1 MTEKNKIK
9 QNQVTQS
16 ATVNVVQE
24 EGFAGISRLYGEKAF
39 ALIKDMHVCVIG
51 IGGVGSWVVE
61 ALARSAVGN
70 ITLIDYDT
78 IALSNINRQIHTLSS
93 TLDKKKCVAMQ
104 ERVQQINPDCKV
116 TIIDDFITL
125 DNMADLL
132 GHGYDY
138 VVDAIDS
145 IKFKAGLIYHCK
157 RNKIPVIT
165 TGGAGGLTD
174 PAAIQVVD
182 LSKTYNDALAAKV
195 RSTLREQYNFTKNSK
210 RSFRVDC
217 VFSSQQQLYPK
228 EDGTVSHE
236 KPGIHGVSLDCRFGY
251 GAASFVTGTF
261 GFIAVAHLIK
271 KFLKKQL
278 NGPAEHMT

>member
-1 MTEKNKIK
+1 MTNNMDN
-9 QNQVTQS
+9 NQD
-16 ATVNVVQE
+16 A
-24 EGFAGISRLYGEKAF
+24 FAGIARLYGDKAY
-39 ALIKDMHVCVIG
+39 ALIKDMHVCVVG

-61 ALARSAVGN
+61 ALARSAVGK
-70 ITLIDYDT
+70 ITMIDYDT
-78 IALSNINRQIHTLSS
+78 IASSNINRQIHTLST
-93 TLDKKKCVAMQ
+93 TLEKKKCTAML
-104 ERVQQINPDCKV
+104 ERVKQINPDCMV

-125 DNMADLL
+125 ENMPELL
-132 GHGYDY
+132 SNGYDY

-145 IKFKAGLIYHCK
+145 IKFKAGLIYYCR

-174 PAAIQVVD
+174 PTVIKVVD

-195 RSTLREQYNFTKNSK
+195 RSTLRDQYNFPKNTK

-228 EDGTVSHE
+228 EDGTVSHQ

-251 GAASFVTGTF
+251 GAASFVTGAF
-261 GFIAVAHLIK
+261 GFIAAAHIIQK
-271 KFLKKQL
+271 YL
-278 NGPAEHMT
+278 NKTLTHDK

>member
-1 MTEKNKIK
+1 MTEKNTIE
-9 QNQVTQS
+9 NTGIENAGIANSVT
-16 ATVNVVQE
+16 E
-24 EGFAGISRLYGEKAF
+24 DGFAGISRLYGEEAY
-39 ALIKDMHVCVIG
+39 ALIKTMHVCVVG

-61 ALARSAVGN
+61 ALARTAVGN

-78 IALSNINRQIHTLSS
+78 IALSNINRQIHTLTS
-93 TLDKKKCVAMQ
+93 TIDKKKCIAMQ
-104 ERVQQINPDCKV
+104 ERVELINPDCKV

-132 GHGYDY
+132 NNGYDY

-174 PAAIQVVD
+174 PSVIQVVD

-195 RSTLREQYNFTKNSK
+195 RSTLRDQYNFTKNTK

-228 EDGTVSHE
+228 EDGSVSHE

-261 GFIAVAHLIK
+261 GFIAAAHIIK
-271 KFLKKQL
+271 KHL
-278 NGPAEHMT
+278 NKHLN

>member
-1 MTEKNKIK
+1 MTDNTKNNENI
-9 QNQVTQS
+9 
-16 ATVNVVQE
+16 
-24 EGFAGISRLYGEKAF
+24 FAGIERLYGTEAY
-39 ALIKDMHVCVIG
+39 ALIKNMHVCVVG

-61 ALARSAVGN
+61 ALARSAVGE
-70 ITLIDYDT
+70 ITLIDFDT
-78 IALSNINRQIHTLSS
+78 IETSNINRQIHALSN
-93 TLDKKKCVAMQ
+93 TIDEKKCSSMQ
-104 ERVQQINPDCKV
+104 ERVKKINSSCKV
-116 TIIDDFITL
+116 NVIDDFITL
-125 DNMADLL
+125 ENMSDYLSRD
-132 GHGYDY
+132 YDY

-145 IKFKAGLIYHCK
+145 IKFKAGLIYYCK

-174 PAAIQVVD
+174 PSMIQVAD
-182 LSKTYNDALAAKV
+182 LSKTFNDALAAKV
-195 RSTLREQYNFTKNSK
+195 RSTLRDQYNFTKNTK

-271 KFLKKQL
+271 KHISKKS
-278 NGPAEHMT
+278 NK

>member
-1 MTEKNKIK
+1 MTN
-9 QNQVTQS
+9 NTQS
-16 ATVNVVQE
+16 NKDDA
-24 EGFAGISRLYGEKAF
+24 FAGIARLYGNEAYS
-39 ALIKDMHVCVIG
+39 LIKNMHVCVIG

-61 ALARSAVGN
+61 ALARSAVGK
-70 ITLIDYDT
+70 ITLIDFDT
-78 IALSNINRQIHTLSS
+78 IALSNMNRQIHTLSN
-93 TLDKKKCVAMQ
+93 TIDQKKCNAMKD
-104 ERVQQINPDCKV
+104 RVIQINPECEV
-116 TIIDDFITL
+116 NIIDDFITM

-132 GHGYDY
+132 SQNYDY

-145 IKFKAGLIYHCK
+145 IKFKAGLIYYCK
-157 RNKIPVIT
+157 RNKIPIIT

-174 PAAIQVVD
+174 PSVIKVVD

-195 RSTLREQYNFTKNSK
+195 RSTLRDQYNFTKNSK

-261 GFIAVAHLIK
+261 GFIAAAHIIK
-271 KFLKKQL
+271 KFVTKKL
-278 NGPAEHMT
+278 THDK

>member
-1 MTEKNKIK
+1 MINNDQTKG
-9 QNQVTQS
+9 VDT
-16 ATVNVVQE
+16 
-24 EGFAGISRLYGEKAF
+24 FAGIERLYGKEAY
-39 ALIKDMHVCVIG
+39 ALIKNMHVCVIG

-61 ALARSAVGN
+61 ALARSAVGK
-70 ITLIDYDT
+70 ITMIDFDT
-78 IALSNINRQIHTLSS
+78 IEASNINRQIHALSS
-93 TLDKKKCVAMQ
+93 NINKKKCSAMQ
-104 ERVQQINPDCKV
+104 ERVKQINPDCDV
-116 TIIDDFITL
+116 NIIDDFITME
-125 DNMADLL
+125 NMRELL
-132 GHGYDY
+132 NRDYDY

-174 PAAIQVVD
+174 PSVIQVVD

-195 RSTLREQYNFTKNSK
+195 RSTLRDQYNFSRNPK

-228 EDGTVSHE
+228 DDGSVGHD

-261 GFIAVAHLIK
+261 GFIATAHIIK
-271 KFLKKQL
+271 KFIDKKL
-278 NGPAEHMT
+278 NV

>member
-1 MTEKNKIK
+1 MTDNNKNDEDI
-9 QNQVTQS
+9 
-16 ATVNVVQE
+16 
-24 EGFAGISRLYGEKAF
+24 FAGIERLYGKEAY
-39 ALIKDMHVCVIG
+39 ALIKNMHVCVVG

-61 ALARSAVGN
+61 ALARSAVGE
-70 ITLIDYDT
+70 ITLIDFDT
-78 IALSNINRQIHTLSS
+78 IETSNINRQIHALSN
-93 TLDKKKCVAMQ
+93 TIDEKKCSSMQ
-104 ERVQQINPDCKV
+104 ERVKQINPSCKV
-116 TIIDDFITL
+116 NVIDDFITL
-125 DNMADLL
+125 ENMSDYLERD
-132 GHGYDY
+132 YDY

-145 IKFKAGLIYHCK
+145 IKFKAGLIYYCK

-174 PAAIQVVD
+174 PSVIQVAD

-195 RSTLREQYNFTKNSK
+195 RSTLRDQYNFTKNTK

-228 EDGTVSHE
+228 EDGTVSHG

-261 GFIAVAHLIK
+261 GFIAAAHLIK
-271 KFLKKQL
+271 KHLNKKRMESQTILDALKK
-278 NGPAEHMT
+278 M

>member
-1 MTEKNKIK
+1 MTEKNKIENTGIK
-9 QNQVTQS
+9 NASIANT
-16 ATVNVVQE
+16 AAE
-24 EGFAGISRLYGEKAF
+24 DGFAGISRLYGKEAY
-39 ALIKDMHVCVIG
+39 ALIKDMHVCVVG

-78 IALSNINRQIHTLSS
+78 IALSNINRQIHTLTS
-93 TLDKKKCVAMQ
+93 TIDKKKCIAMQ
-104 ERVQQINPDCKV
+104 ERVEQINPDCKV

-125 DNMADLL
+125 DNMAELL
-132 GHGYDY
+132 NNGYDY

-174 PAAIQVVD
+174 PAVIQVVD

-195 RSTLREQYNFTKNSK
+195 RSTLRDQYNFTKNTK

-228 EDGTVSHE
+228 EDGTVGHE

-261 GFIAVAHLIK
+261 GFIAAAHIIK
-271 KFLKKQL
+271 KFLNKKR
-278 NGPAEHMT
+278 G

>member
-1 MTEKNKIK
+1 M
-9 QNQVTQS
+9 
-16 ATVNVVQE
+16 
-24 EGFAGISRLYGEKAF
+24 L
-39 ALIKDMHVCVIG
+39 
-51 IGGVGSWVVE
+51 
-61 ALARSAVGN
+61 
-70 ITLIDYDT
+70 
-78 IALSNINRQIHTLSS
+78 
-93 TLDKKKCVAMQ
+93 
-104 ERVQQINPDCKV
+104 ERVRQINPDCMV

-125 DNMADLL
+125 ENMPELL
-132 GHGYDY
+132 SNGYDY

-145 IKFKAGLIYHCK
+145 IKFKAGLIYYCR

-174 PAAIQVVD
+174 PTVIKVVD

-195 RSTLREQYNFTKNSK
+195 RSTLRDQYNFPKNTK

-228 EDGTVSHE
+228 EDGTVSHQ

-261 GFIAVAHLIK
+261 GFIAAAHIIQK
-271 KFLKKQL
+271 YL
-278 NGPAEHMT
+278 NKTLAHDK

>member
-1 MTEKNKIK
+1 MTNNNKT
-9 QNQVTQS
+9 NNTED
-16 ATVNVVQE
+16 A
-24 EGFAGISRLYGEKAF
+24 FAGIARLYGREAY
-39 ALIKDMHVCVIG
+39 ALIQNMHVCVIG

-61 ALARSAVGN
+61 ALARSAVGK
-70 ITLIDYDT
+70 ITLIDFDT
-78 IALSNINRQIHTLSS
+78 IAQSNMNRQIHTLSN
-93 TLDKKKCVAMQ
+93 TVDEKKCTAMQ
-104 ERVQQINPDCKV
+104 ERVKNINPDCV
-116 TIIDDFITL
+116 VNIIDDFITM

-132 GHGYDY
+132 SRDYDY

-145 IKFKAGLIYHCK
+145 IKFKAGLIYYCK

-174 PAAIQVVD
+174 PSVIKVVD

-195 RSTLREQYNFTKNSK
+195 RSTLRDQYNFTKNPK
-210 RSFRVDC
+210 RRFGIDC
-217 VFSSQQQLYPK
+217 IFSGQQQLYPK

-261 GFIAVAHLIK
+261 GFIAAAHIIK
-271 KFLKKQL
+271 KFINKK
-278 NGPAEHMT
+278 TT

>member
-1 MTEKNKIK
+1 MTND
-9 QNQVTQS
+9 TQTNNHED
-16 ATVNVVQE
+16 A
-24 EGFAGISRLYGEKAF
+24 FAGIARLYGDAAYAK
-39 ALIKDMHVCVIG
+39 IQNMHVCVVG

-61 ALARSAVGN
+61 ALARSAVGK
-70 ITLIDYDT
+70 ITLIDFDT
-78 IALSNINRQIHTLSS
+78 IALSNMNRQIHTLSN
-93 TLDKKKCVAMQ
+93 TIENKKCVVMQ
-104 ERVQQINPDCKV
+104 QRVEKINPRCEV
-116 TIIDDFITL
+116 NVIDDFLTL
-125 DNMADLL
+125 ENMPDLL
-132 GHGYDY
+132 SRDYDY

-145 IKFKAGLIYHCK
+145 IKFKAGLIYYCK

-174 PAAIQVVD
+174 PSVIKVAD

-195 RSTLREQYNFTKNSK
+195 RSTLRDQYNFTKNTK

-261 GFIAVAHLIK
+261 GFIAAAHIIK
-271 KFLKKQL
+271 KFLNKKL
-278 NGPAEHMT
+278 PHEK

>member
-1 MTEKNKIK
+1 MSNSCKIDE
-9 QNQVTQS
+9 S
-16 ATVNVVQE
+16 A
-24 EGFAGISRLYGEKAF
+24 FAGITRLYG
-39 ALIKDMHVCVIG
+39 KDAYEHIRTMHVCVVG

-61 ALARSAVGN
+61 ALARSAVGK
-70 ITLIDYDT
+70 ITMIDYDT
-78 IALSNINRQIHTLSS
+78 IAASNINRQIHTLSS
-93 TLDKKKCVAMQ
+93 TVDEKKCQAMASRIK
-104 ERVQQINPDCKV
+104 EINPQCEV

-125 DNMADLL
+125 DNMSEYMSGD
-132 GHGYDY
+132 YDY

-174 PAAIQVVD
+174 PSMISVVD
-182 LSKTYNDALAAKV
+182 LTKTYNDALAAKV
-195 RSTLREQYNFTKNSK
+195 RATLRDQYNFSRNAKK
-210 RSFRVDC
+210 RFGVDC

-228 EDGTVSHE
+228 EDGSVSHQ

-261 GFIAVAHLIK
+261 GFIAVSHL
-271 KFLKKQL
+271 LKKYL
-278 NGPAEHMT
+278 EKKARHADKG

>member
-1 MTEKNKIK
+1 MNDTTIK
-9 QNQVTQS
+9 QDC
-16 ATVNVVQE
+16 
-24 EGFAGISRLYGEKAF
+24 FDGIARLYGKDAYE
-39 ALIKDMHVCVIG
+39 LIRNMHVCVVG

-61 ALARSAVGN
+61 ALARSAIGK

-78 IALSNINRQIHTLSS
+78 IATSNMNRQIHTLSS
-93 TLDKKKCVAMQ
+93 TIDQKKCTAMLN
-104 ERVQQINPDCKV
+104 RVKEINPHCEV

-125 DNMADLL
+125 DNMADYLSRD
-132 GHGYDY
+132 YDY

-145 IKFKAGLIYHCK
+145 IKFKAGLIYYCK
-157 RNKIPVIT
+157 RNKLPVIT

-174 PAAIQVVD
+174 PSVIKVVD

-195 RSTLREQYNFTKNSK
+195 RSTLRDQYNFTKNSK
-210 RSFRVDC
+210 RSFGIEC

-228 EDGTVSHE
+228 EDGTVSHQ

-261 GFIAVAHLIK
+261 GFIVAARVIDKYLQK
-271 KFLKKQL
+271 KKKK
-278 NGPAEHMT
+278 